1 MKSLKILILGLSFF
15 VLFGFNISNV
25 SANESPEK
33 LTVDEFNYLK
43 NIAGFTEDEINNLPI
58 EISKELIQNEAVL
71 EDQFSDIVEFDES
84 QDDSGISTYATLPSS
99 KLKLTGK
106 VIKVNSDWS
115 GYKRY
120 YAFANYEW
128 LTVPAFHLTDGL
140 AMGFPDSMGA
150 VFKTNNS
157 NGKVQGHLRKGYVYN
172 KSTKARINVNSST
185 TPSHFTPGNGIGG
198 TFKLSLVNSLQ
209 SNTRNGGDLAQYF
222 YIPNNRSGKSNI
234 TFQYGHKRLSGSV
247 SFTPSKG
254 GVGISLASS
263 VDVSSPYVLTLSY

>member
-1 MKSLKILILGLSFF
+1 MKSLKVLILSLGFF

-58 EISKELIQNEAVL
+58 EISKELIQNEAIL
-71 EDQFSDIVEFDES
+71 ENQFSDIVEFNES
-84 QDDSGISTYATLPSS
+84 KGDSDISTYAELPSS
-99 KLKLTGK
+99 KLKLTGR
-106 VIKVNSDWS
+106 VIKVNSDWP

-128 LTVPAFHLTDGL
+128 LTVPTFHLTDGL

-150 VFKTNNS
+150 VFKTS
-157 NGKVQGHLRKGYVYN
+157 GGKVQGHLRKGYVYN
-172 KSTKARINVNSST
+172 KSTKARTNVNSST
-185 TPSHFTPGNGIGG
+185 TPSHFAAGSGIGG
-198 TFKLSLVNSLQ
+198 NFKLSLVNSLQ
-209 SNTRNGGDLAQYF
+209 SNTRNGGDLSQYF
-222 YIPNNRSGKSNI
+222 YIPNNHSGESNI

-247 SFTPSKG
+247 SFTPSKS
-254 GVGISLASS
+254 GVGISLTSH
-263 VDVSSPYVLTLSY
+263 VDVSPSYVLTLSY